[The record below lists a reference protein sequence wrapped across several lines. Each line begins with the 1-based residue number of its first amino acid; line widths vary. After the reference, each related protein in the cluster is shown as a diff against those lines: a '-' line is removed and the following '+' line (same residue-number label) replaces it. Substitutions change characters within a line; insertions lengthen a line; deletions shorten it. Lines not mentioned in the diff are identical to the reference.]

1 MLGRECVQSDEELLS
16 LGCVLAA
23 DDLVQTIDE
32 DTGDIVVAGMQPATK
47 AEPACD
53 VANRIIRCVDQTRVM
68 RYIESQLVAA
78 GNANEDVY
86 KRQFCSLIGKTPFC
100 EKSEECRVQSEET
113 RGISALHS
121 SISTLD

>member
-32 DTGDIVVAGMQPATK
+32 DTGDIVVAGMQTANK
-47 AEPACD
+47 AEQACD

-68 RYIESQLVAA
+68 RDIESQLVAA
-78 GNANEDVY
+78 GNANDTALFFFY
-86 KRQFCSLIGKTPFC
+86 CSVDLINKLLGLTGTGTANNKFYPSFYPPN
-100 EKSEECRVQSEET
+100 
-113 RGISALHS
+113 L
-121 SISTLD
+121 